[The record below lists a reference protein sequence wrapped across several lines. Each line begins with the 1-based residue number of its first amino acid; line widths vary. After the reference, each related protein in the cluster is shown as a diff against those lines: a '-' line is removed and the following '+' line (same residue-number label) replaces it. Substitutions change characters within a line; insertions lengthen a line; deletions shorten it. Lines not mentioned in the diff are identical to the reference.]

1 MKKKDIRKIAAFL
14 MAAMLL
20 LSAVSVF
27 GHDAPTTA
35 TVDTK
40 LGIKTID
47 ELNGLEL
54 GVQTSVLYE
63 DLIKDR
69 IPEAN
74 WHYYTMPNDMILAVE
89 ANKIS
94 AYLIEDVGFVAQ
106 YAQHPELVAMD
117 EVAGVCEYKVVI
129 GNNERQELLTKQM
142 NEFIKKSHENGFLDD
157 LYDYWVMN
165 FDAETCVI
173 RSKLTFTYENGPVD
187 IGIEGGYEP
196 FSFESKN
203 EYSDFSGFDVEFML
217 NFCAEYGYE
226 PVFHSV
232 PFESIAPAAET
243 GKYDFGM
250 NIVYSDEREETA
262 TLSDTYYSCDIV
274 FVLEGLTESNMTFFE
289 KIANS
294 FTKTFIKDNRWKL
307 FLSGI
312 GTTVL
317 ITLCSV
323 VFGTILGFLAYM
335 ACRHGNKVA
344 NKINGFLN
352 WLIEGMPT
360 VVFLM
365 ILYYI
370 IFGNTKMSGT
380 VVSIV
385 GFSLIFACSMYDM
398 LEVGCNAVG
407 KGQVEASRALGY
419 SDRQS
424 FFKVILP
431 QAAQHFLPIYR
442 NEIVTLIKET
452 SVVGYIAVMD
462 LTKMS
467 DLVRSRTYEAFFPLI
482 STAIIYFIIAGIM
495 VRVVRGIQISID
507 PKHRNK
513 DKILEGVVIPE
524 DDQYV
529 L

>member
-1 MKKKDIRKIAAFL
+1 MKKKNIRKIAIFL

-35 TVDTK
+35 TAETK
-40 LGIKTID
+40 QGFTSIADLDGH
-47 ELNGLEL
+47 EL

-63 DLIKDR
+63 DLVKDR
-69 IPEAN
+69 IPNAN
-74 WHYYTMPNDMILAVE
+74 WHYYTMPNDMILALE

-106 YAQHPELVAMD
+106 FAQHPELVALD

-129 GNNERQELLTKQM
+129 GNNERQELLTQQM
-142 NEFIKKSHENGFLDD
+142 NEFIKKSKENGFLDD

-173 RSKLTFTYENGPVD
+173 RTNPVSTNENGPVD

-203 EYSDFSGFDVEFML
+203 EFSDFSGFDVEFML

-226 PVFHSV
+226 AVFHSV

-274 FVLEGLTESNMTFFE
+274 FVLEGFNDTNPSFFE
-289 KIANS
+289 KMGNS
-294 FTKTFIKDNRWKL
+294 FYKTFIKGERWKL
-307 FLSGI
+307 FASGI
-312 GTTVL
+312 GTTML
-317 ITLCSV
+317 ITVSSI

-335 ACRHGNKVA
+335 ACRHGNLFA
-344 NKINGFLN
+344 NKVTGFFN

-360 VVFLM
+360 IVFLM

-380 VVSIV
+380 WVSIV

-419 SDRQS
+419 SDHQS

-431 QAAQHFLPIYR
+431 QAAQHFLPIYK
-442 NEIVTLIKET
+442 NDIVTLIKET

-482 STAIIYFIIAGIM
+482 ATAIIYFILAGIM
-495 VRVVRGIQISID
+495 TTIVKRVQINID
-507 PKHRNK
+507 PMHRK
-513 DKILEGVVIPE
+513 KEKILEGIRISE
-524 DDQYV
+524 DDQFV

>member
-1 MKKKDIRKIAAFL
+1 MKKKDIRRIAIFL

-35 TVDTK
+35 TAETK
-40 LGIKTID
+40 LGITSID
-47 ELNGLEL
+47 ELNGREL

-63 DLIKDR
+63 DLIRDR

-89 ANKIS
+89 ANKIA

-106 YAQHPELVAMD
+106 YAQHPELVALE

-173 RSKLTFTYENGPVD
+173 RSKLTFTNENGPVD

-274 FVLEGLTESNMTFFE
+274 FVLEGISESNMTFFE
-289 KIANS
+289 KMANS
-294 FTKTFIKDNRWKL
+294 FNKTFFKDNRWKL
-307 FLSGI
+307 FASGI

-317 ITLCSV
+317 ITVCAV

-335 ACRHGNKVA
+335 ACRHGNKFATNVT
-344 NKINGFLN
+344 GFLN

-360 VVFLM
+360 IVFLM

-370 IFGNTKMSGT
+370 IFGITKMSGT
-380 VVSIV
+380 WVSIV
-385 GFSLIFACSMYDM
+385 GFSLIFACSMFDM

-419 SDRQS
+419 SDHQS

-431 QAAQHFLPIYR
+431 QAAQHFLPIYK

-495 VRVVRGIQISID
+495 TRLVKAVQINID
-507 PKHRNK
+507 PQHRKK
-513 DKILEGVVIPE
+513 DKILEGIKIPE
-524 DDQYV
+524 EDQYV